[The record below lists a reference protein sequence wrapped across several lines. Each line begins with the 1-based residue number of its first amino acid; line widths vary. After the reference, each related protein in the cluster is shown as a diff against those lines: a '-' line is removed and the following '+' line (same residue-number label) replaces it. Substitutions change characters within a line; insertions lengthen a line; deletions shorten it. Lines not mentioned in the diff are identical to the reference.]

1 MHSLG
6 KRADL
11 HGSREFE
18 SPPLRILKPRLKCR
32 GFSLSIRYFGS
43 MATILLQTTIPYT
56 EDDWHVGRFSL
67 LRDELIHDGHNV
79 IARNREPDE
88 NGDDPILSTLKDRAI
103 DELWLMAVDT
113 GGGLSQRDVDGI
125 LAFREAGGGILT
137 ARDHADL
144 GLCVSKLGSLGL
156 INHFHSYNPER
167 DPERLSADD
176 QDNPNIGYP
185 NYHSGANGDYQ
196 QIELMEPIHDLL
208 RSDRAPNGRIE
219 FFPAHPHEGAV
230 DIPDDD
236 GCSRIIARGKSVV
249 TGRTFNIAVTI
260 DGEACSSGGTM
271 GRAVAES
278 TFHHF
283 ADLNW
288 DPSKGSPSFVKD
300 KPGTE
305 IKDDPSRLET
315 FKEYVRNIA
324 RWLTPRQTSS
334 GATPS
339 T

>member
-1 MHSLG
+1 
-6 KRADL
+6 
-11 HGSREFE
+11 
-18 SPPLRILKPRLKCR
+18 
-32 GFSLSIRYFGS
+32 
-43 MATILLQTTIPYT
+43 MATILLQTTIPYA
-56 EDDWHVGRFSL
+56 EDDWNIDRFSL
-67 LRDELIHDGHNV
+67 LRDDLMHAGHNV

-88 NGDDPILSTLKDRAI
+88 NGDDPILSTLPDRAI

-113 GGGLSQRDVDGI
+113 GDGLSPRDVAGI

-144 GLCVSKLGSLGL
+144 GLCLRELGSLG
-156 INHFHSYNPER
+156 IVNHFHSHNPER
-167 DPERLSADD
+167 DPERLTADD
-176 QDNPNIGYP
+176 RDNPDIGYP

-196 QIELMEPIHDLL
+196 RIEIVEPLHEIL

-230 DIPDDD
+230 DVPQGDAC
-236 GCSRIIARGKSVV
+236 GRVVARGKSTQ
-249 TGRTFNIAVTI
+249 TGRTFNTAVAI
-260 DGEACSSGGTM
+260 EGEPCSHKSGSM

-283 ADLNW
+283 ADVNW
-288 DPSKGSPSFVKD
+288 DTSKGCPSFVRD

-305 IKDDPSRLET
+305 IAGDPTRLEL

-324 RWLTPRQTSS
+324 RWLAPH
-334 GATPS
+334 
-339 T
+339 